1 MIQQLINLREIL
13 DEEYE
18 LYSTQLKEYN
28 NEPSLRLYKKLKYQ
42 QEEIKSLIQ
51 TIKREEDIS

>member
-28 NEPSLRLYKKLKYQ
+28 NEPNLRLYKKLKYQ